1 MRVDQFIFHLI
12 VDILWFMVGSF
23 LYMVAIFLLNEVIL
37 WFRVVIFRLMV
48 VVFHLWW
55 YLLHGG
61 YILVHG
67 GRNRHRCKKG
77 WNAVTM
83 FPKIN
88 WVGRNIRKIIRIFMN
103 KKYIW
108 CEMQKNSYIKLNSV
122 NILHICNIFSYISLF
137 LFNFN
142 ELLAEIIRMF
152 HRDPRKNKTYY
163 TYAKHRGSR
172 AKTQKRGPPSA
183 WAEIFLFFSFFLF
196 RAIYFFPRRGC
207 PRVLKFCTEF

>member
-1 MRVDQFIFHLI
+1 MNKI
-12 VDILWFMVGSF
+12 SF
-23 LYMVAIFLLNEVIL
+23 LSHISIKMRPIYIGAKRGGTREQCSQKLFELGEIF
-37 WFRVVIFRLMV
+37 
-48 VVFHLWW
+48 
-55 YLLHGG
+55 
-61 YILVHG
+61 
-67 GRNRHRCKKG
+67 
-77 WNAVTM
+77 
-83 FPKIN
+83 
-88 WVGRNIRKIIRIFMN
+88 RKIIRIFMN

-172 AKTQKRGPPSA
+172 AQTQKRGPPSA